1 MVEDKLIRVR
11 DELEA
16 WRSLASSTL
25 FTGTA
30 LGAELT

>member
-1 MVEDKLIRVR
+1 MVEDKLVRVR

-25 FTGTA
+25 FTA
-30 LGAELT
+30 AADSQSA